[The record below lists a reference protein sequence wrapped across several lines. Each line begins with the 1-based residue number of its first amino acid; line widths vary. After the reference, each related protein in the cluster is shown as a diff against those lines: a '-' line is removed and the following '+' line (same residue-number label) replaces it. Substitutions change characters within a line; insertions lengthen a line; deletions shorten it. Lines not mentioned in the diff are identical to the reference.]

1 MNRHISFA
9 CATALFCSIVAAQAN
24 PVQATLAHWRALA
37 QQHAQADRGAVAGA
51 QGWFYFVPELR
62 SASAGVFWGEAAKSV
77 SRAPAEYADPLP
89 AILDLKRQLDKA
101 GIALIIA
108 PVPAKCMVYPEYVP
122 NAPALGPTPPRL
134 DPDHQRFYALL
145 RQNGIQVIDLL
156 PAMLKAR
163 TGANGPLYCRQD
175 THWSGQG
182 CRLAAQAIGTV
193 IKPLAWVKSVPKR
206 TYVRTNRTV
215 TIRGDLVDGS
225 DAAGKREQLSLS
237 FVTEKSPSGPPP
249 ADWRQSPVL
258 LLGDSHNLIFHTG
271 DDMQAKGAGLA
282 DHLAAELGFP
292 VDVVAVRGSGATPA
306 RLNLMRRN
314 DNLKGKKA
322 VVWCF
327 SVREFTE
334 GQGWRLVPV
343 IR

>member
-1 MNRHISFA
+1 MNRRI
-9 CATALFCSIVAAQAN
+9 ATPLALALCCGMASAQAN
-24 PVQATLAHWRALA
+24 PIQATLTHWRSLA
-37 QQHAQADRGAVAGA
+37 QQHAQADRGAIAGS
-51 QGWFYFVPELR
+51 QGWYYFVPELR
-62 SASAGVFWGEAAKSV
+62 SASAGVFWGEAAQTA

-89 AILDLKRQLDKA
+89 AILDLKKQLDKA
-101 GIALIIA
+101 GITLILA
-108 PVPAKCMVYPEYVP
+108 PVPAKCMVYPESVP
-122 NAPALGPTPPRL
+122 NAPSLGATLPRL
-134 DPDHQRFYALL
+134 DPNHQQFYAQL
-145 RQNGIQVIDLL
+145 RQHKIQVIDLL

-163 TGANGPLYCRQD
+163 SGPAGPLFCRQD

-182 CRLAAQAIGTV
+182 CRLAAQAISAA
-193 IKPLAWVKSVPKR
+193 IKPMAWTKAVPKR
-206 TYVRTNRTV
+206 TYVRTNKTV
-215 TIRGDLVDGS
+215 TIRGDLVDTADPS
-225 DAAGKREQLSLS
+225 VKREQLTLS
-237 FVTEKSPSGPPP
+237 FVTEKTPSGPPP

-314 DNLKGKKA
+314 DNLKGKKV

-334 GQGWRLVPV
+334 GQGWRPVPV